1 MLAYSLKR
9 LAWAAITLFLASTLV
24 FFAAA
29 ALPGDPARAILGL
42 NATPERLAVLR
53 TQLGLDDPVWQRYL
67 SWLQSLATGDL
78 GTSSVNG
85 QSLVSLM
92 APRLEATLA
101 LVVLTAVIAIPL
113 SIVLGAVTATLH
125 DSVLDRSTNWIA
137 LIVVALPEFVVAIL
151 LVFLFGGG
159 VLGWFPAV
167 SNISSDE
174 PILGQLDAL
183 VLPTMTLVVVVVPYM
198 MRMVRAVMLET
209 LASDYIEMATLA
221 GLSRR
226 TVVLRHAL
234 PNALAPT
241 TQVIAVILVYLFG
254 GLVVVESIFGYP
266 GIGSGFVQAVAVR
279 DFQQVQATAVCIAA
293 AAVLVYTVADI
304 IAIAVSPRARTSL

>member
-1 MLAYSLKR
+1 MLLYCLKR
-9 LAWAAITLFLASTLV
+9 LSWAVVTLFLASSLV

-42 NATPERLAVLR
+42 NATPERIEALR
-53 TQLGLDDPVWQRYL
+53 LQLGLDDPVWQRYL
-67 SWLQSLATGDL
+67 DWVQSLATGDL

-92 APRLEATLA
+92 APRLEATLF

-113 SIVLGAVTATLH
+113 ALILGALTATMH
-125 DSVLDRSTNWIA
+125 DSVLDRASNWIA
-137 LIVVALPEFVVAIL
+137 LLVVALPEFVVAIL
-151 LVFLFGGG
+151 LTFVFGGG
-159 VLGWFPAV
+159 VFGWFPAV

-174 PILGQLDAL
+174 PISSQLDAL
-183 VLPTMTLVVVVVPYM
+183 VLPTLTLVVVVVPYM

-221 GLSRR
+221 GLPRR

-241 TQVIAVILVYLFG
+241 TQVVAVILVYLFG
-254 GLVVVESIFGYP
+254 GVVVVEAIFGYP

-293 AAVLVYTVADI
+293 AAILVYTIADI
-304 IAIAVSPRARTSL
+304 LAIAVSPRARTSL